1 MESTITSSSLFD
13 ADFDKSQLPPIDQK
27 RLVTFINHFLID
39 TTKFLNSFLVNCEN
53 KFVTLESRLQ
63 KINAELTVI
72 ESKVFQGELKNP
84 VPVDDEPEIE
94 NQTQDTVDQKSV
106 SDSDNSHQNTST
118 EDDKSGQETSTSSP
132 AKAEETGVRVCED
145 VRYDKYFKMKQF
157 GVPAEAVKLKMSAE
171 GLDPSLLDQ
180 PNRILEDG
188 VKKTVA
194 LDDE

>member
-63 KINAELTVI
+63 KINSELTII
-72 ESKVFQGELKNP
+72 ESKVFQGELKNA
-84 VPVDDEPEIE
+84 VPVDDPETE

-106 SDSDNSHQNTST
+106 SDSDNSNQNTST
-118 EDDKSGQETSTSSP
+118 EDDKAVQETSTSSP
-132 AKAEETGVRVCED
+132 ATSEETGVRVCED
-145 VRYDKYFKMKQF
+145 ARYDKYFKMKQF

-188 VKKTVA
+188 VKKTVV
-194 LDDE
+194 LEDE